1 MLTLSGCSTE
11 GAASDYDFAT
21 AEQLQAQV
29 YTVSDLAAQSKHAEA
44 LTALDEIAAAAE
56 AALSSGKIDRAR
68 YDRIMLAVE
77 QVRGTLGT
85 IIAEAERAAL
95 EQQLADQQ
103 AELDEQQSSGGT
115 EDDGSGGGT
124 EEEDSGDDDSGDE
137 SSGNDDSGNGNSGNG
152 NSGSGNSG
160 NGNSGNGNFGNGNG
174 NSGNGNGNSGNGG
187 STGQPSPSASPAPS
201 SPSPAPS
208 AGTGEDSGDE

>member
-1 MLTLSGCSTE
+1 MLALSGCSTD
-11 GAASDYDFAT
+11 GAASDYDLAT
-21 AEQLQAQV
+21 AEQLQSQV

-44 LTALDEIAAAAE
+44 LTALDEIVAAAE

-115 EDDGSGGGT
+115 EDDASGGGT
-124 EEEDSGDDDSGDE
+124 EDDSGDEDSGDDE
-137 SSGNDDSGNGNSGNG
+137 TSGNDDSGTGNSGNG

-160 NGNSGNGNFGNGNG
+160 NGNTGNSGNG
-174 NSGNGNGNSGNGG
+174 NSGNGNSGNGG
-187 STGQPSPSASPAPS
+187 PAGQPSPSASPAPS
-201 SPSPAPS
+201 SPSPSPS
-208 AGTGEDSGDE
+208 AGTGEDGDDD